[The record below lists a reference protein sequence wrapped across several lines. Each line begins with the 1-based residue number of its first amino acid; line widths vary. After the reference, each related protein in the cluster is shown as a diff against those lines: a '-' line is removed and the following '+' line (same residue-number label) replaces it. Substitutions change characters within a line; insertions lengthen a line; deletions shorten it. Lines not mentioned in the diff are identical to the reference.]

1 MKSWWIAVF
10 VAGVSFTAPVFAHDY
25 DDDRTA
31 WSAGRAIRA
40 GNPDRDR
47 DDWDGPRDARREHRE
62 SRREEA
68 RRAEVRRYY
77 AARAHAKHDMY
88 HRARARA
95 YAEEAR
101 ESAARARAHA
111 ARAHRW

>member
-1 MKSWWIAVF
+1 MKRWWIAVF

-40 GNPDRDR
+40 GNSDRDHDR
-47 DDWDGPRDARREHRE
+47 WDGSRDARRTH
-62 SRREEA
+62 REEA

-77 AARAHAKHDMY
+77 AARAHAKHDKY

-95 YAEEAR
+95 YAEDAR
-101 ESAARARAHA
+101 ESAARARSHA